1 MISVF
6 YYHNGL
12 KIYYE
17 EIGKGDPIVFLH
29 GWGCSSNIFRPIA
42 VKLSKKYCV
51 YLVDLPGFGKS
62 CEPNEAQSVKE
73 VTNVIDG
80 LIKSIGLYN
89 IILVGHS
96 YGGRVA
102 AEYAAEYG
110 NVKKLILIDSA
121 GIKRFSLKKFLKV
134 RIYKFKKWFYRVT
147 KNVMKY
153 NNLVVSSGSTDYVNA
168 SMVKKKMLIYAVN
181 YDQRRIFKKI
191 KCETLLIWGR
201 VDKST
206 PLKDGKLIHK
216 LIENSEIVV
225 IPGSGHFPFL
235 DNYYYFIRVFE
246 EYLGV

>member
-1 MISVF
+1 M
-6 YYHNGL
+6 
-12 KIYYE
+12 
-17 EIGKGDPIVFLH
+17 
-29 GWGCSSNIFRPIA
+29 
-42 VKLSKKYCV
+42 SKK
-51 YLVDLPGFGKS
+51 G
-62 CEPNEAQSVKE
+62 
-73 VTNVIDG
+73 
-80 LIKSIGLYN
+80 
-89 IILVGHS
+89 
-96 YGGRVA
+96 
-102 AEYAAEYG
+102 EYG

-181 YDQRRIFKKI
+181 YDQRRIFRKI